1 MAIKKK
7 NEPKKVGID
16 IEEQKVTDQNDL
28 VVAPIEKIN
37 VLNLTRQKQVVSV
50 KGKDLIFNSG
60 ETKSLESTPELLV
73 SLATFTNN
81 FILKILKN

>member
-1 MAIKKK
+1 MASKKK
-7 NEPKKVGID
+7 NVPKNVGTD
-16 IEEQKVTDQNDL
+16 TEEQKITGQNDL

-50 KGKDLIFNSG
+50 GGSDIIFKAG
-60 ETKSLESTPELLV
+60 EKKSLESTPELLV
-73 SLATFTNN
+73 SLVTFTNN